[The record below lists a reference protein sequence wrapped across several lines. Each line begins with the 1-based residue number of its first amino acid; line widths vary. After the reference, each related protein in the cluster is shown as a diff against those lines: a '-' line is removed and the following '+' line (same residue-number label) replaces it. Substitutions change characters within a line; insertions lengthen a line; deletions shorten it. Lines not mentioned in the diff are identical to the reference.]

1 MIALFSNEVFILIIV
16 PILIFLARLIDVSLG
31 TLRIIL
37 SSKGIKGLAAIIGF
51 VEVLIWILAL
61 TSILENLGNV
71 FTYLAYALGF
81 STGTYVGVILEEK
94 ISVGKVVVRIMTKK
108 DLVEVIDNLTPTK
121 YVYLS
126 EDVDSS
132 DGKIR
137 IINALI
143 ERKHLASLIASIKR
157 KDPSAFYTVE
167 DIRVVKEDAKLKKH
181 FLTLRKGK

>member
-1 MIALFSNEVFILIIV
+1 
-16 PILIFLARLIDVSLG
+16 
-31 TLRIIL
+31 
-37 SSKGIKGLAAIIGF
+37 
-51 VEVLIWILAL
+51 
-61 TSILENLGNV
+61 
-71 FTYLAYALGF
+71 
-81 STGTYVGVILEEK
+81 EEK